1 MALKLAVNLPKGS
14 EYLSDVVEKVTAGSG
29 VSPYL
34 LLGILYAES
43 NFGQALK
50 PVGPAGSGDFIA
62 RPSTPDRDKK
72 MASNPLPGVVKK
84 TLPDG
89 IKQRKIAGPC
99 EAWVPTTNGW
109 GCGLFQIDYE
119 AHYEFCKSGQ
129 WTNPEKAC
137 AYAVGILKS
146 ARASLLKLV
155 PGITGDNLD
164 RAMVASYNA
173 GAGRVSKFLK
183 DNKSLDECTFH
194 PGYVDKICNKAD
206 ALAGLPGAWRTP
218 QNA

>member
-1 MALKLAVNLPKGS
+1 MSLALASALPKGS
-14 EYLSDVVEKVTAGSG
+14 EYLAEIAEKVAPQGG

-62 RPSTPDRDKK
+62 RLSTPDRDKK
-72 MASNPLPGVVKK
+72 MAAFPLPGVVKK

-89 IKQRKIAGPC
+89 IKARKIAGPC

-129 WTNPEKAC
+129 WTDPEKAC

-146 ARASLLKLV
+146 ARISLHKLLPELKGV
-155 PGITGDNLD
+155 DMD
-164 RAMVASYNA
+164 RAMIASYNA
-173 GAGRVSKFLK
+173 GAGRVAKFLK
-183 DNKSLDECTFH
+183 EGKSLDDCTFH

-206 ALAGLPGAWRTP
+206 ALAGHSGSWMTTG
-218 QNA
+218 